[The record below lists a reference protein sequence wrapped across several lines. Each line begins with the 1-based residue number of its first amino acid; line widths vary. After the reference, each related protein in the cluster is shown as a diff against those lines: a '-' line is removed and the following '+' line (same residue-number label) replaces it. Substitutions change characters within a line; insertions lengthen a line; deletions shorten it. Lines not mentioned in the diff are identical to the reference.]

1 MRALFLTIFTYSI
14 FILFAMSAFSQNQV
28 KPYEAQW
35 DLVDKAIAKGLPQS
49 ALEEVKKIYR
59 LAKKDKE
66 NAQIIKAT
74 LYMIDLQNENRED
87 NGLLSIKELEKE
99 VLASPEPTKSILNSL
114 LAGAYYNYYQN
125 NRWNIYQR
133 TQTSEFKK
141 DDVGTWG
148 TEDFHRTLGQL
159 YLQSIRD
166 EKLLKQTKLDI
177 FDAIIVKGNIRNL
190 RPTLYDLLAFRA
202 LIYFSSDERDIKKPS
217 YAFEINTA
225 SAFDPAADFIHRKF
239 ETTDTSSL
247 EYRALL
253 IYQKLIAFH
262 VNDKQPDALI
272 DADIHR
278 LQFVREKSV
287 HPESEEQY
295 FMSIS
300 HLASLYGTTPAAAQ
314 AWYLKA
320 EWHEQKGT
328 SYKVNGDTTGR
339 FEKLKAKEICEK
351 IIKENPNTEGG
362 VNAGN
367 LLNTLKQQSIQF
379 SVETVNV
386 PEQPFRVLV
395 EYGNVTRLHLRLI
408 NATEAM
414 KKELKSVF
422 DNSFRA
428 NVLAATPIRTWQQ
441 NLPDT
446 KDLQKHSTEI
456 KVDPLPVGEYFLIAS
471 TGENFRDTKVIIGA
485 RLFYVSNISYVHQ
498 ESNFFVLHR
507 TTGKPLPGAK
517 VQVWDNHYDYKTSR
531 YIKTKDTLYNTDKN
545 GYFKHEIQDDDNRS
559 DNFTLE
565 ITNKSDRL
573 FQDEQL
579 SQYYFKNEK
588 EEKPETRIFLFTD
601 RSIYRPGQTVFY
613 KGIVAYEQK
622 VWNSKGTKVNVVLK
636 NANGEEVSKISLS
649 VNEYGTFSGKF
660 QLPQGSL
667 NGVFNIVADQK
678 STVQFRVEEYKRP
691 KFYVEY
697 EALKKPYKV
706 NDKIEITGAA
716 MAYAGNAVDG
726 AIVKY
731 RVVRTPRFI
740 YPWYYK
746 SWFPTASPL
755 EIAHGETVTDQE
767 GQFKVQFT
775 ALPDL
780 KIDRKTDPVFDYQ
793 VYADVTDSN
802 GETRSGETAVSVSYK
817 SILLKLDL
825 PASIP
830 ADSLKSLAIRTENTN
845 GEFEKA
851 FVVVKIIKLK
861 AEQRLIRP
869 RYWQR
874 PDQFVMSKTEY
885 VKNFPNDE
893 YDNETDYKTW
903 EKESTILEKR
913 DSIKLGTKFNL
924 ANNLKFQPGYY
935 QIEITTKDKN
945 NEEVKL
951 ISYVEL
957 MDESPKL
964 TRSQYLW
971 TEASK
976 PIEPGEKTT
985 IKIGSSA
992 DNLFVINEVTKRK
1005 AAKTSETF
1013 SFFPL
1018 NQEKRSI
1025 EFTATED
1032 DRGDYSVSYIFV
1044 KNNRIFRYA
1053 EVIKVPWTNKDL
1065 KIEYATFRDKTL
1077 PGSIEKWKVKI
1088 TGYKKEKVAAEMLAS
1103 MYDASLDQ
1111 FHLHKW
1117 SKPNVWPLFHL
1128 RNYWNGGGNF
1138 GFKQAEIRYD
1148 ATAIYKSF
1156 KKQYDALLEPLGLSG
1171 ITSPLGGRGRVAM
1184 VSKGSVVEAAP
1195 MSMQVEEIKE
1205 AVVANP
1211 TEVKRD
1217 EEAPEVVKT
1226 AVDETKPQIRTNF
1239 NETAFFFPDLHTN
1252 ENGEIEFSFTMPEA
1266 LTRWKFQALAHTK
1279 DLAFGYSSKEIVT
1292 QKDLMVQ
1299 PNPPRFLREGDKM
1312 EFSSKIANLTD
1323 KELKGT
1329 VTFQLFDTENST
1341 SVDVMFKNT
1350 IKSLPFSVSAKQST
1364 AVKFNIEV
1372 PKNFTKTVTWR
1383 LVAKAGS
1390 VSDGEENVLPVLPN
1404 RMLVTETL
1412 PLAMN
1417 GAGSKSFKFEKLIN
1431 SAKSST
1437 LINHSLTV
1445 EYTSNPAWY
1454 AIQALPYLMEYPY
1467 DCAEQTWN
1475 RYYANALATII
1486 ANSSPKIAKVFES
1499 WRTEDTTALLS
1510 NLQKNQELKSVLLEE
1525 TPWVLDA
1532 QSESEQKRNVALL
1545 FDLVRMSREM
1555 GSSFEKLK
1563 QMQSPNGG
1571 FVWFK
1576 GGPDDRYITQ
1586 YIVSGIGH
1594 LQKLKAIQNNQ
1605 AAALKTILSAAIP
1618 YLDKRVEADY
1628 NELIKQKA
1636 DLKEQIPGSLIIQYL
1651 YMRSFFPDYKV
1662 ADSSKKA
1669 FDYFTERSRKT
1680 WVSQNKYMQG
1690 MIALA
1695 LHRAKDSVTPKAILK
1710 SLTET
1715 AIRNEELGM
1724 YWKSTQSWW
1733 WHENPIERQALLIEA
1748 FQEAGNDTKTVD
1760 ELKTW
1765 LLKNKQTNRW
1775 ESTKATAEACYALL
1789 LQGTDWLTASP
1800 VATIKLGD
1808 FTLKSSDE
1816 KQQAGTG
1823 YFKKAIE
1830 GEKVSAAM
1838 GDIKVN
1844 IETADKG
1851 KIATSW
1857 GAVYWQYFEDL
1868 DKITFA
1874 ETPLKLEKKL
1884 FVETNSDKGPILMP
1898 VKEGDAL
1905 KIGDKMKVRIVL
1917 RVDREMEY
1925 VHMKDMRASSL
1936 EPVNVLSGYKWQG
1949 GLGYYESTKDA
1960 STNFFFSYLNKGT
1973 YVFEYPLFVAH
1984 GGDFSN
1990 GITTIQCMYA
2000 PEFTAHSEGVRIKVG
2015 IDKK

>member
-1 MRALFLTIFTYSI
+1 
-14 FILFAMSAFSQNQV
+14 MSAFSQNPV
-28 KPYEAQW
+28 KLYDDQW
-35 DLVDKAIAKGLPQS
+35 NLVDNALSKGLPQS
-49 ALEEVKKIYR
+49 ALEEVKKIYQV
-59 LAKKDKE
+59 AKKDNE

-87 NGLLSIKELEKE
+87 NGLLSIKDLEKE
-99 VLASPEPTKSILNSL
+99 VSASPEPTKSILNSL

-141 DDVGTWG
+141 EDIATWG
-148 TEDFHRTLGQL
+148 TEDFHRTIGEL
-159 YLQSIRD
+159 YLLSIRE
-166 EKLLKQTKLDI
+166 EKLLKQTKLDT
-177 FDAIIVKGNIRNL
+177 FDAIIVKGNMRSL
-190 RPTLYDLLAFRA
+190 RPTLYDLLAFKA
-202 LIYFSSDERDIKKPS
+202 LNYFSSDERDIKKPS
-217 YAFEINTA
+217 YAFEIKTA

-272 DADIHR
+272 DADIQR

-295 FMSIS
+295 FMSVS
-300 HLASLYGTTPAAAQ
+300 HLASQYGTTPAAAQ
-314 AWYLKA
+314 AWYLTA
-320 EWHEQKGT
+320 EWHEQKGI
-328 SYKVNGDTTGR
+328 SYKVDGDTTDR

-408 NATEAM
+408 KATEAM

-456 KVDPLPVGEYFLIAS
+456 KVDALPVGEYFLIAS
-471 TGENFRDTKVIIGA
+471 TGENFKDTKVIIGA

-545 GYFKHEIQDDDNRS
+545 GYFKREIRDDDNRS

-588 EEKPETRIFLFTD
+588 EVKPETRIFLFTD
-601 RSIYRPGQTVFY
+601 RSIYRPGQTVFF

-622 VWNSKGTKVNVVLK
+622 VWNNTGAKVNVVLK

-726 AIVKY
+726 AVVKY

-755 EIAHGETVTDQE
+755 EIAHGETVTDHE
-767 GQFKVQFT
+767 GKFKVQFT

-802 GETRSGETAVSVSYK
+802 GETRSGETAVSVSYN

-825 PASIP
+825 PAAIP
-830 ADSLKSLAIRTENTN
+830 ADSLKSLAIRAENTN

-851 FVVVKIIKLK
+851 LVVVKMVKLK

-869 RYWQR
+869 RYWQQS
-874 PDQFVMSKTEY
+874 DQFVMSKTEY
-885 VKNFPNDE
+885 IKYFPNDE
-893 YDNETDYKTW
+893 YDQETDYKTW
-903 EKESTILEKR
+903 EKESIIFEKR
-913 DSIKLGTKFNL
+913 DSINLGTKFNFG
-924 ANNLKFQPGYY
+924 NNLKFQPGYY
-935 QIEITTKDKN
+935 QIEVSTKDTN

-951 ISYVEL
+951 VSYVEL
-957 MDESPKL
+957 TDESPKL

-985 IKIGSSA
+985 IRLGSSA
-992 DNLFVINEVTKRK
+992 DNLFLINELTKGK
-1005 AAKTSETF
+1005 QGQTSETF
-1013 SFFPL
+1013 AFSPL
-1018 NQEKRSI
+1018 NQEKQTLEYS
-1025 EFTATED
+1025 ATEA
-1032 DRGDYSVSYIFV
+1032 DRGGYGVSFIFV
-1044 KNNRIFRYA
+1044 KHNRIFHYN
-1053 EVIKVPWTNKDL
+1053 ETIQVPWTNKDL

-1077 PGSIEKWKVKI
+1077 PGSTEKWKVKI
-1088 TGYKKEKVAAEMLAS
+1088 TGYKKEQAATEMLAS

-1111 FHLHKW
+1111 FSSHKW
-1117 SKPNVWPLFHL
+1117 FKPELWPVFYS
-1128 RNYWNGGGNF
+1128 RNYWNGSVNF

-1156 KKQYDALLEPLGLSG
+1156 KKQYDALSEPSGLSG
-1171 ITSPLGGRGRVAM
+1171 TSRAGGLRIRGM
-1184 VSKGSVVEAAP
+1184 VSKASVVEAAP
-1195 MSMQVEEIKE
+1195 EADKNASVSAKKALGNDEIKKDEEI
-1205 AVVANP
+1205 
-1211 TEVKRD
+1211 
-1217 EEAPEVVKT
+1217 PEQT
-1226 AVDETKPQIRTNF
+1226 QPESTKDSKSQIRKNF

-1279 DLAFGYSSKEIVT
+1279 DLGFGYSSKEIVT

-1299 PNPPRFLREGDKM
+1299 PNPPRFLREGDKI
-1312 EFSSKIANLTD
+1312 EFSSKVANLTD

-1329 VTFQLFDTENST
+1329 VTFQLFDTENSA
-1341 SVDVMFKNT
+1341 SVDEIFKNT

-1383 LVAKAGS
+1383 IVATAGS
-1390 VSDGEENVLPVLPN
+1390 ISDGEENVLPVLPN

-1417 GAGSKSFKFEKLIN
+1417 GSGSKSFKFDNLIN

-1437 LINHSLTV
+1437 LTNHALTV
-1445 EYTSNPAWY
+1445 EYTSNPVWY
-1454 AIQALPYLMEYPY
+1454 AIQALPHLMEYPY

-1475 RYYANALATII
+1475 RYYANALATSI

-1532 QSESEQKRNVALL
+1532 KSESDQKRNVALL
-1545 FDLVRMSREM
+1545 FDLVRMNREM
-1555 GSSFEKLK
+1555 GSSLEKLK

-1605 AAALKTILSAAIP
+1605 AAALKTMLSAAIP
-1618 YLDKRVEADY
+1618 YLDKKVEADY

-1636 DLKEQIPGSLIIQYL
+1636 NLKETIPGSLIIQYL
-1651 YMRSFFPDYKV
+1651 YMRSFFPEYKI
-1662 ADSSKKA
+1662 ADGSKKA

-1690 MIALA
+1690 MVALA
-1695 LHRAKDSVTPKAILK
+1695 SHRAKDSVTPKAILK
-1710 SLTET
+1710 SLAET

-1733 WHENPIERQALLIEA
+1733 WYENPIERQALLIEA
-1748 FQEAGNDTKTVD
+1748 FQEAGNDTKIVD
-1760 ELKTW
+1760 NLKTW
-1765 LLKNKQTNRW
+1765 LLKNKQTNSW

-1800 VATIKLGD
+1800 VATIKLGEV
-1808 FTLKSSDE
+1808 TLKSSDE
-1816 KQQAGTG
+1816 RQQAGTG
-1823 YFKKAIE
+1823 YFKKTIE
-1830 GEKVSAAM
+1830 GEKVTASM
-1838 GDIKVN
+1838 GEIKVN
-1844 IETADKG
+1844 IEAADKG
-1851 KIATSW
+1851 KIQTSW

-1884 FVETNSDKGPILMP
+1884 FVETNSDKGPILTP

-1905 KIGDKMKVRIVL
+1905 KIGDKMKVRVVL

-1973 YVFEYPLFVAH
+1973 YVFEYPLFVTH